1 MTFNSLPRL
10 VLTGPESS
18 GKSVLAK
25 ALAEHLDGVLAT
37 EYLRD
42 YFEVRGELTLED
54 AIPIAQGQWVNE
66 ERAADRAQAEN
77 KLLVCDTDL
86 VSSLVYSA
94 HYYEDE
100 LNTPLWALW
109 EQWSE
114 RHKKRL
120 KSPPYSPR
128 LYILCDTDCPWVADG
143 QRDAP
148 DDRDRFHRLFK
159 AELEAL
165 ECDYICVSGS
175 VDERVSAVLS
185 HLVQLHLKRD

>member
-1 MTFNSLPRL
+1 MAVSRLPRL
-10 VLTGPESS
+10 VLTGPEST
-18 GKSVLAK
+18 GKTTLAK
-25 ALAEHLDGVLAT
+25 ALAEHLDGVLVP

-42 YFEVRGELTLED
+42 YFQVEGSLTLED

-66 ERAADRAQAEN
+66 ERGAEQAGEQDR
-77 KLLVCDTDL
+77 LLVCDTDL
-86 VSSLVYSA
+86 VSSLVYSC

-100 LNTPLWALW
+100 INTPLWALW

-120 KSPPYSPR
+120 AKPPYAPR
-128 LYILCDTDCPWVADG
+128 LYILCDVDWPWVDDG

-148 DDRDRFHRLFK
+148 DLRGQFLKRFK

-165 ECDYICVSGS
+165 GHDYLCVRGTL
-175 VDERVSAVLS
+175 DERLSSVLA
-185 HLVQLHLKRD
+185 HLVRHCANRR